1 MGAVMPSRVTKAI
14 TYSLKDRGYK
24 IAGKDRSN
32 VDVSAMVSMMNSPLV
47 QEIVANGTMYGYY
60 GHEIRQRFGMIP
72 PETATLE
79 GRLVRLEPA
88 CRTVELSAT
97 KDGTV
102 THKQEFLEN
111 DAGEHAYQNYKGR
124 VGGFSIAS
132 NYKPTVNGMLA
143 PSQFGGFDYTRQ
155 PNFADNTSYGL
166 FDSAFVADDE
176 LNASI
181 AAAITPYL
189 DREIVAIYDS
199 IARESELHNHLNMS
213 LDRVVELEKQNQRL
227 RQQAVAKLR
236 RQKEVQIAMFD
247 NAICPTVPFDEAVE
261 RANSFLSKQISDK
274 YDTGKNSEE
283 KEPTLFGR
291 TLGKLFGGA

>member
-24 IAGKDRSN
+24 IAGKDRSD
-32 VDVSAMVSMMNSPLV
+32 VDVAAMVAKLNSLAV
-47 QEIVANGTMYGYY
+47 QEVIAKGALYGFY

-79 GRLVRLEPA
+79 GRLIRLEPA

-97 KDGTV
+97 KDGMV

-132 NYKPTVNGMLA
+132 NYKPTSNGMLA

-155 PNFADNTSYGL
+155 PNFATNTSYGL
-166 FDSAFVADDE
+166 FDSAFVEDDE
-176 LNASI
+176 LNANI
-181 AAAITPYL
+181 AAVITPYL

-199 IARESELHNHLNMS
+199 IARESELHQHLNMS
-213 LDRVVELEKQNQRL
+213 LDRVVELEKQNQQL
-227 RQQAVAKLR
+227 RMRAAAKLR

-247 NAICPTVPFDEAVE
+247 NAICPTIPFDEAVA
-261 RANSFLSKQISDK
+261 RANAFLTKKISDR
-274 YDTGKNSEE
+274 YEGE
-283 KEPTLFGR
+283 KKQENEPSLIGR
-291 TLGKLFGGA
+291 TFGKLFGGK

>member
-1 MGAVMPSRVTKAI
+1 MGAVMPSRVTKPI

-24 IAGKDRSN
+24 IAGKDRTN
-32 VDVSAMVSMMNSPLV
+32 VDVRAMVDTLNSPVV
-47 QEIVANGTMYGYY
+47 QEIIANGAMYGYY

-111 DAGEHAYQNYKGR
+111 DAGEHAYQNYKGK

-132 NYKPTVNGMLA
+132 NYKPTQSGMLA

-155 PNFADNTSYGL
+155 PNFATNTSYGL
-166 FDSAFVADDE
+166 FDSAFVEDDE
-176 LNASI
+176 QSANI
-181 AAAITPYL
+181 AAVITPYL

-199 IARESELHNHLNMS
+199 IARESALNNHLNMS
-213 LDRVVELEKQNQRL
+213 LDRVVQLELENQKL
-227 RQQAVAKLR
+227 RQRAQAKLR
-236 RQKEVQIAMFD
+236 RQKEVQEALFD
-247 NAICPTVPFDEAVE
+247 SAICPTMPFDEAVE
-261 RANSFLSKQISDK
+261 KANAFLSKQISDR
-274 YDTGKNSEE
+274 YQGDGKQE
-283 KEPTLFGR
+283 KEPSLIGRGFNKLFGR
-291 TLGKLFGGA
+291 G

>member
-32 VDVSAMVSMMNSPLV
+32 VDVSAMVAMMNSPLV
-47 QEIVANGTMYGYY
+47 QEIIANGTMYGYY

-72 PETATLE
+72 PETAKLE

-155 PNFADNTSYGL
+155 PNFAANTSYGL
-166 FDSAFVADDE
+166 FDSAFIADDE

-199 IARESELHNHLNMS
+199 IARESELNNHLNMS

-227 RQQAVAKLR
+227 RQQAAAKLR
-236 RQKEVQIAMFD
+236 RQKEVQIAMYD

-274 YDTGKNSEE
+274 YDLGKNSEE

>member
-32 VDVSAMVSMMNSPLV
+32 VDVSAMVAMMNSPLV
-47 QEIVANGTMYGYY
+47 QEIIAKGVMYGYY

-72 PETATLE
+72 PETATLA

-155 PNFADNTSYGL
+155 PNFSDNTSYGL

-227 RQQAVAKLR
+227 RQQAAAKLR
-236 RQKEVQIAMFD
+236 RQKEVQIAMYD
-247 NAICPTVPFDEAVE
+247 NAICPTVPFDEAVA

>member
-32 VDVSAMVSMMNSPLV
+32 VDVSAMVAMMNSPLV

-155 PNFADNTSYGL
+155 PNFAANTSYGL
-166 FDSAFVADDE
+166 FDSAFVEDDE

-199 IARESELHNHLNMS
+199 IARESELNNHLNMS

-227 RQQAVAKLR
+227 RQQAAAKLR
-236 RQKEVQIAMFD
+236 RQKEVQIAMYD
-247 NAICPTVPFDEAVE
+247 NAICPTVPFDEAVA